1 MPDRIPDYTLFILP
15 DGSFM
20 CRECMRQEGVRP
32 TLPGL
37 MRYYPR
43 RESLP
48 VGCNQGWA
56 ATEKEGLLMAN
67 KGQELHYKNKRTD
80 VYPNSRLTHKQV
92 QEIKARYAKGK
103 LLQSRLAE
111 IYGVNKS
118 TISRIVKGDTWGHHA

>member
-1 MPDRIPDYTLFILP
+1 
-15 DGSFM
+15 
-20 CRECMRQEGVRP
+20 
-32 TLPGL
+32 
-37 MRYYPR
+37 
-43 RESLP
+43 
-48 VGCNQGWA
+48 
-56 ATEKEGLLMAN
+56 MAN